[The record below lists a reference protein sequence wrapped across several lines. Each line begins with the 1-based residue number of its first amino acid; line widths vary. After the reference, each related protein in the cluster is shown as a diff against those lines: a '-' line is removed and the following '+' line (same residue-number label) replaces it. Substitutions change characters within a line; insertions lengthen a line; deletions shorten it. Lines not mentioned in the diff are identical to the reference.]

1 MSAAFS
7 DNPEFAKLLAGQDDG
22 VNMTRLLLEFA
33 ADAYPGLDSNAT
45 LVELDRLG
53 QAAHELLCQLPS
65 ASVAERLQVLG
76 QLLYEKEGFRGNQ
89 ESYYDPRNSY
99 LNDVVTRRL
108 GIPITLSLVYTAV
121 GRYAGLKLFG
131 VGSPGHF
138 VVGCHGGGE
147 TLYIDPFSDGEVLD
161 EAACARR
168 IENVLGQKGVV
179 TSEHFRAAS
188 SREIAAR
195 VLRNL
200 KAAHAMR
207 DAWTA
212 ALPVQLRLVALLPD
226 VLDERRD
233 LGLIYLR
240 NNDPHP
246 AAQLLEEYVRQAP
259 PAAAEPVIPFLRT
272 AHRAAAERN

>member
-1 MSAAFS
+1 MSSAFS
-7 DNPEFAKLLAGQDDG
+7 DNPEFAKLLAGRDDE
-22 VNMTRLLLEFA
+22 VNVTRLMLEFA

-53 QAAHELLCQLPS
+53 QAAHEALRGLS
-65 ASVAERLQVLG
+65 HASIAERLEAITR
-76 QLLYEKEGFRGNQ
+76 LLYEQEGFRGNR

-99 LNDVVTRRL
+99 LNDVITRRL

-121 GRYAGLKLFG
+121 GRHAGLKLFG

-147 TLYIDPFSDGEVLD
+147 TLYVDPFSDGDVLD
-161 EAACARR
+161 EAACAKR
-168 IENVLGQKGVV
+168 IEEVLGQKGVV
-179 TSEHFRAAS
+179 TSEHFRAAT

-207 DAWTA
+207 DAWPA

-240 NNDPHP
+240 NNAPYP
-246 AAQLLEEYVRQAP
+246 AARLLEEYIRQAP
-259 PAAAEPVIPFLRT
+259 PEAAEPVIPFLRT